1 MALDNLQID
10 YLIDPAFQI
19 ENLAGKPAVG
29 GHCEVFEAGT
39 DTKVITYQ
47 DFDGNVNPFKIP
59 LHSDGRAVILADPSR
74 KYDFYVYDSFNN
86 LMFSRLNVTPNL
98 SGNISI
104 KGSDVYIYNTD
115 GTLDITQQSI
125 QNNIRR
131 YEINTKHKSLGVE
144 APLYF
149 VEDSDTATIIGFS
162 GDDYATKDYVDSAVS
177 SKLDISSYSS
187 QSGDFLTDKFEYDD
201 DNHITAYNHSAFA
214 AGAGSGTIYEA
225 GDHIDITNN
234 VISVTGLPDSADV
247 ENAVNSAIEEVE
259 NKFEYNINNYITAYN
274 NSAFAG
280 TNYSAGDYVSIEN
293 DTISVTGLQPSGDYA
308 TRDDLTAYQPSGD
321 YATKED
327 VESAT
332 SGKMDV
338 TGMTAYQPSGDYAT
352 HDDLTAYQPV
362 GDYYSASN
370 PSGFIT
376 NDAITGLQPSGDY
389 VTHDE
394 MTAYQPSGNYATI
407 EDVESAVSG
416 KQDTLSAGEGIQII
430 DNTISVT
437 AQGGSGI
444 TAVNHDNTLSGN
456 GNSEPL
462 GLANAE
468 DYVKQDDLTGYQPSG
483 DYYSAS
489 NPSGFITSDD
499 LTGYATTS
507 LVSSVSSEL
516 YSAISGISGDF
527 ELVAGSGVELVDD
540 PNAKT
545 TTINVTAE
553 GTPVTA
559 IEQMIE
565 SATSGIS
572 AAISGSYTLVA
583 GTGIQLTD
591 DDNARTTTVSVSGD
605 YATTA
610 DLTAKQDTLDYGY
623 HDAAISSI
631 DSSALYDSSAH
642 ARINTLAG
650 RISNLSSDKL
660 DTTAFSDVSGS
671 FLTAVPDTYLQNTD
685 LTITDGKITEISG
698 VPLSAGDE
706 LPSGVMNTSAL
717 EYNAVNEISGYN
729 GSAIA
734 QYGAEK
740 QWLVH
745 DDTIVHVSNS
755 AQYAFGCNVSALQR
769 LMGIDETV
777 LWTGSVSAVN
787 LPIVLNESL
796 NNFNKVIFK
805 LSMDNCDSEIV
816 YTDYLDTRTTYGLTL
831 NNMSNS
837 NAYINW
843 LKLTANESHDT
854 LTITAAKNVSWNSTN
869 TATAPVQS
877 YVNWEWTC
885 RALTKIIGVGRKEV

>member
-1 MALDNLQID
+1 MAIENGVQNAELGYIL
-10 YLIDPAFQI
+10 DPAFQI
-19 ENLAGKPAVG
+19 ENLNGKPVVG
-29 GHCEVFEAGT
+29 GYICVYEAGT
-39 DTKVITYQ
+39 DNKYISYEN
-47 DFDGNVNPFKIP
+47 FDGAQNPFKIP
-59 LHSDGRAVILADPSR
+59 LKADGRAVILGDPSLT
-74 KYDFYVYDSFNN
+74 YDIYFYDSYGNQ
-86 LMFSRLNVTPNL
+86 LFSRLNVQCNVP
-98 SGNISI
+98 GNISI
-104 KGSDVYIYNTD
+104 KGADTRIKNTD
-115 GTLDITQQSI
+115 GTLDISLQTQANNVREYTVNTRNKLLDVQS
-125 QNNIRR
+125 
-131 YEINTKHKSLGVE
+131 
-144 APLYF
+144 PLYF
-149 VEDSDTATIIGFS
+149 VENSQSATIIGIKGGAS
-162 GDDYATKDYVDSAVS
+162 GYVTKDYVDSVVS
-177 SKLDISSYSS
+177 GKLDTSAFSAV
-187 QSGDFLTDKFEYDD
+187 SGDFLTDKFEYDD
-201 DNHITAYNHSAFA
+201 NFNITGYDGSAFA
-214 AGAGSGTIYEA
+214 SNGQTYSAGTNIN
-225 GDHIDITNN
+225 ITDN
-234 VISVTGLPDSADV
+234 VISVTGLPTSSDV
-247 ENAVNSAIEEVE
+247 ENAISSAVTNVE
-259 NKFEYNINNYITAYN
+259 NKFEYNENNYITAYN

-308 TRDDLTAYQPSGD
+308 TKTEL
-321 YATKED
+321 
-327 VESAT
+327 ESAT

-516 YSAISGISGDF
+516 YSAISGISGDY

-559 IEQMIE
+559 IQSMID
-565 SATSGIS
+565 SATSGLQS
-572 AAISGSYTLVA
+572 E
-583 GTGIQLTD
+583 
-591 DDNARTTTVSVSGD
+591 
-605 YATTA
+605 
-610 DLTAKQDTLDYGY
+610 LDYGY

-631 DSSALYDSSAH
+631 DTSALYDTSAH

-660 DTTAFSDVSGS
+660 DASAFSTVSGD
-671 FLTAVPDTYLQNTD
+671 FLTAHQDISNLMPKSESANFYPMTGNPSGFLTEHQSLAGYLQNTD
-685 LTITDGKITEISG
+685 LTIVDNKITEISG

-706 LPSGVMNTSAL
+706 LPAAVSAATDYVTATSGDINSTINNVSSNSGVWGGSAL
-717 EYNAVNEISGYN
+717 PISAGPGIKVN
-729 GSAIA
+729 
-734 QYGAEK
+734 
-740 QWLVH
+740 LVNN
-745 DDTIVHVSNS
+745 TLVFSN
-755 AQYAFGCNVSALQR
+755 
-769 LMGIDETV
+769 DETV
-777 LWTGSVSAVN
+777 LWENPNGTITKDIQWPQTLSEPITNFEKVSFLYGADDYSGN
-787 LPIVLNESL
+787 AEYHTFNTY
-796 NNFNKVIFK
+796 NNFNYNLVAWRCDGPANNSIFWREAKFNCNGTSLTNPYNSTINLSTAFDGFGFNTDGYNWLVKVI
-805 LSMDNCDSEIV
+805 
-816 YTDYLDTRTTYGLTL
+816 G
-831 NNMSNS
+831 
-837 NAYINW
+837 INR
-843 LKLTANESHDT
+843 
-854 LTITAAKNVSWNSTN
+854 VSGGN
-869 TATAPVQS
+869 
-877 YVNWEWTC
+877 
-885 RALTKIIGVGRKEV
+885 